1 MHRLFE
7 VDRIEYFDA
16 VAKSPEHLA
25 AFNHNAALGVC
36 DNKGTGIRFGIA
48 LHEIRFQPEARLA
61 AAGAADHQHVFIA
74 RCFRVFRAVVHRQ
87 FLRLRQ
93 NDIVSGVRVNVGR
106 NVLMRSPAGRTVLG
120 IFAKFLRIF
129 ALDVDSQ
136 PNCSRDQNSNAEIER
151 METGHSRGKR
161 SVHPIHHVQ
170 HLAGKIRAG
179 RNAYGLTKLCRK
191 QCDPDVGKIRENPL
205 F

>member
-1 MHRLFE
+1 MDVSNEGAVKKRFGFLPELIAGFSVALGVGNEARHQLQNVLFRVNIGKWIVVHRLFE
-7 VDRIEYFDA
+7 VDRIEDFNA

-25 AFNHNAALGVC
+25 ALDHNAALGVC
-36 DNKGTGIRFGIA
+36 DNKGTGIFFRIA

-106 NVLMRSPAGRTVLG
+106 NVLMRSP
-120 IFAKFLRIF
+120 
-129 ALDVDSQ
+129 
-136 PNCSRDQNSNAEIER
+136 
-151 METGHSRGKR
+151 
-161 SVHPIHHVQ
+161 
-170 HLAGKIRAG
+170 
-179 RNAYGLTKLCRK
+179 
-191 QCDPDVGKIRENPL
+191 
-205 F
+205 

>member
-7 VDRIEYFDA
+7 IDRIEDFDA

-106 NVLMRSPAGRTVLG
+106 NVLMRSP
-120 IFAKFLRIF
+120 
-129 ALDVDSQ
+129 
-136 PNCSRDQNSNAEIER
+136 
-151 METGHSRGKR
+151 
-161 SVHPIHHVQ
+161 
-170 HLAGKIRAG
+170 
-179 RNAYGLTKLCRK
+179 
-191 QCDPDVGKIRENPL
+191 
-205 F
+205 